1 MIFCLDDIAGPP
13 PTSSTRTS
21 TATSSTLLTLSSL
34 RLWLVC
40 HSPVVGCVGHQKL
53 VTCNLGIGVISPA
66 ARISFM
72 PLMGSRKYCPS
83 CRIVCLADIASRKP
97 DPKKLAH

>member
-13 PTSSTRTS
+13 PTSST
-21 TATSSTLLTLSSL
+21 TSSTLLTLSSL

-66 ARISFM
+66 AGIKFHAFDGKSQIL
-72 PLMGSRKYCPS
+72 PLVQNCVPGGHCFT
-83 CRIVCLADIASRKP
+83 
-97 DPKKLAH
+97 